1 MSSYIE
7 TVKECFRRMDIE
19 KLRLV
24 LKAEYSY
31 QDTTKEV
38 FLEEL
43 ESHFSCYKS
52 YGETEL
58 LMYTGACGKE
68 TCSNKGKGG
77 YRFVSDVT
85 GGHIDLIFE
94 EDDDD
99 IKEIYTC
106 EEFNCNADC
115 GALDVRASLYI
126 QYDKRNSFER
136 TLEYEL
142 KLQAA
147 MSALDELFN
156 DKVCD
161 MDLDEIKYWLEK
173 HKETHNSIGGID
185 PFLPIMKWTAFSA
198 LYEEFIKLTTL
209 IDTYGREIESAY
221 DARPDDNEEKLI
233 DWIISSEELSS
244 KIPYDL
250 PVSVYIKNTYAGDA
264 KNLEINFTDLAII
277 KLCAFRD
284 FFKSNHEMLM
294 NKYDSYTFDETNE
307 EYAKNDDWAYRNLS
321 KLSFHLNRRKELL
334 DKGISIPLFLT
345 RNSTVNQLNTRQSLT

>member
-1 MSSYIE
+1 MASYIE
-7 TVKECFRRMDIE
+7 TVKECFQKMDIE

-77 YRFVSDVT
+77 YRFVSDIT

-94 EDDDD
+94 EEGDD

-106 EEFNCNADC
+106 EELICNADC

-136 TLEYEL
+136 TLEYDL

-156 DKVCD
+156 DKVFD
-161 MDLDEIKYWLEK
+161 IDLDKIKYWLEK
-173 HKETHNSIGGID
+173 YKETHLSIGEHD

-198 LYEEFIKLTTL
+198 LYKEFSKLLEFI
-209 IDTYGREIESAY
+209 EAY
-221 DARPDDNEEKLI
+221 DEQVQAAYDSRPDDNEERLI
-233 DWIISSEELSS
+233 AWIIEFEELNE
-244 KIPYDL
+244 KIPHDL
-250 PVSVYIKNTYAGDA
+250 PVSVFVKNTYDGDA
-264 KNLEINFTDLAII
+264 KNLELNFTDLEII
-277 KLCAFRD
+277 KVYAFRD
-284 FFKSNHEMLM
+284 FFESNHEMLM
-294 NKYDSYTFDETNE
+294 NKYDSYTYDERNK
-307 EYAKNDDWAYRNLS
+307 EYEKNDDYSSYLNLNR
-321 KLSFHLNRRKELL
+321 LSFHLNRRKEMM
-334 DKGISIPLFLT
+334 DKGISIPLFLP
-345 RNSTVNQLNTRQSLT
+345 RDSTSAE